1 MVREEEI
8 KYNLL
13 RSGIVYGRLFPTDSP
28 INLMMNRDGEIKVS
42 MQGEFVDEA
51 IDLRGK
57 QIDVD
62 WFADEIEPV
71 LTVNGIDHSLG
82 VFMPAKITRSRTGF
96 VKTVNIQAFDRC
108 WRLRDSKL
116 ESSMYFA
123 AGLNYIDVIE
133 NLITSAG
140 IANIIKVNSD
150 AVLTE
155 ARQDWK
161 AGDSY
166 LSIIN
171 QLLSEINYKQLWFN
185 YNGIAMLEPKLLP
198 TAENIKHVFTDK
210 EKNEL
215 NSKEVFAISITP
227 TILRET
233 DVYSTPNVFVCIC
246 SNADKSEAM
255 IAIAE
260 NRNPQSPLS
269 ISRRGRKIVSVVNIP
284 NIASQFALQTYANNL
299 LSESMIG
306 GEIITVETSLLSDF
320 GVDEVVAIT
329 SDEIS
334 GICIEKSWN
343 MELIPGGKMTHTLER
358 VVLNLG

>member
-1 MVREEEI
+1 MIREEEI

-42 MQGEFVDEA
+42 MQGQFLDEA

-62 WFADEIEPV
+62 WFSDEIEPV
-71 LTVNGIDHSLG
+71 LTVNGVDYSLG
-82 VFMPAKITRSRTGF
+82 VFMPAKITRNKSET
-96 VKTVNIQAFDRC
+96 KTTVNVQAFDRC
-108 WRLRDSKL
+108 WKLRDSKL
-116 ESSMYFA
+116 ESSLYFEA
-123 AGLNYIDVIE
+123 ELLYIDVIE
-133 NLITSAG
+133 SLLTSAG
-140 IANIIKVNSD
+140 IVNIIKVNSD
-150 AVLTE
+150 AVLAE

-171 QLLSEINYKQLWFN
+171 QLLSEINYKPLWFN
-185 YNGIAMLEPKLLP
+185 SSGIAMLEPRLLP

-210 EKNEL
+210 EKNML
-215 NSKEVFAISITP
+215 NPKEVSAISITP
-227 TILRET
+227 TISRET
-233 DVYSTPNVFVCIC
+233 DVYSTPNVFICIC
-246 SNADKSEAM
+246 SNADKSGVMTAT
-255 IAIAE
+255 AE

-269 ISRRGRKIVSVVNIP
+269 ISRRGRKIVSVVNLP
-284 NIASQFALQTYANNL
+284 NIASQSALQTYANNL

-306 GEIITVETSLLSDF
+306 GEVITVETSLLSGF

-334 GICIEKSWN
+334 GICIEKSWS
-343 MELIPGGKMTHTLER
+343 MELTTGGKMTHTLER